1 MGGMPSVQDH
11 YKTHLAPVYV
21 WMAGGL
27 GAAIARGETEI
38 DAVLPDLST
47 GCSAI
52 DLGAGFGMHAIPLA
66 RRGCSVLA
74 IDTSSLLL
82 EQLAREGAALP
93 VTTVEDD
100 LLSFQRHMDRKPDA
114 ILCMGDTLTH
124 LTDESAVLKL
134 FALAKESLSVGG
146 KFITT
151 FRDYSSPLLGQARF
165 IPVKGDD
172 DRILTCFLEYGPDTI
187 DVHDVLHERE
197 GSTWTLRVSVYRKLR
212 LAPEWVASALRA
224 QGFSVSAEPGLA
236 GMVRVVAT
244 KVSPR

>member
-1 MGGMPSVQDH
+1 MIGGMASVQDH
-11 YKTHLAPVYV
+11 YKTHLAPVYA

-27 GAAIARGETEI
+27 EAAIARGETEI
-38 DAVLPDLST
+38 DAVLPNLST
-47 GCSAI
+47 GCSAV

-82 EQLAREGAALP
+82 EQLDRQGAALP

-100 LLSFQRHMDRKPDA
+100 LLSFRRHMNGKADA

-124 LTDESAVLKL
+124 LTDSSAALKL
-134 FALAKESLSVGG
+134 FAFAGESLSMGG
-146 KFITT
+146 KFVTT
-151 FRDYSSPLLGQARF
+151 FRDYSLPVLGQGRF
-165 IPVKGDD
+165 IPVKSDA
-172 DRILTCFLEYGPDTI
+172 DRILTCFLEYGPDTV

-197 GSTWTLRVSVYRKLR
+197 GSTWNLRVSVYRKLR
-212 LAPEWVASALRA
+212 LSPEWVCSALQA
-224 QGFSVSAEPGLA
+224 QGFSVGAGPGLA

-244 KVSPR
+244 RG

>member
-1 MGGMPSVQDH
+1 MIGGMASVQDH
-11 YKTHLAPVYV
+11 YRTHLAPVYA

-27 GAAIARGETEI
+27 DAAIARGATEI
-38 DAVLPDLST
+38 DAVLPNLST
-47 GCSAI
+47 GCSAV

-82 EQLAREGAALP
+82 EQLERQGSALP

-100 LLSFQRHMDRKPDA
+100 LLSFQRHMDRKSDA

-124 LTDESAVLKL
+124 LTDSSAALKL
-134 FALAKESLSVGG
+134 FALAGESLSVGG
-146 KFITT
+146 KFIAT
-151 FRDYSSPLLGQARF
+151 FRDYSSPLLGQGRF
-165 IPVKGDD
+165 IPVKSDA
-172 DRILTCFLEYGPDTI
+172 DRILTCFLEYGPDYV
-187 DVHDVLHERE
+187 DVHDLLHQRD
-197 GSTWTLRVSVYRKLR
+197 GSTWNLRVSVYRKLR
-212 LAPEWVASALRA
+212 LTPEWVCSALQD

-244 KVSPR
+244 RG

>member
-1 MGGMPSVQDH
+1 MPSVQDH
-11 YKTHLAPVYV
+11 YQTHLAPVYV

-27 GAAIARGETEI
+27 DAAIARGATEI
-38 DAVLPDLST
+38 DAVLPDLSA
-47 GCSAI
+47 GCSTV

-82 EQLAREGAALP
+82 EQLARQGAALP

-124 LTDESAVLKL
+124 LTDSSAALKL

-151 FRDYSSPLLGQARF
+151 FRDYSSSLLGQDRF
-165 IPVKGDD
+165 IPVKSDA

-187 DVHDVLHERE
+187 DVHDVLQQRE
-197 GSTWTLRVSVYRKLR
+197 GSTWNLQISVYRKLR
-212 LAPEWVASALRA
+212 LSPEWVCSALRA
-224 QGFSVSAEPGLA
+224 QGFSVSAGPGLA

-244 KVSPR
+244 SVSRP

>member
-1 MGGMPSVQDH
+1 MIGGMASVQDH
-11 YKTHLAPVYV
+11 YKMHLAPVYA

-27 GAAIARGETEI
+27 DAAIARGETEI
-38 DAVLPDLST
+38 GAVLPNLST
-47 GCSAI
+47 GRSAV

-82 EQLAREGAALP
+82 EQLDRQAAGLP
-93 VTTVEDD
+93 VTTVEND
-100 LLSFQRHMDRKPDA
+100 LLSFQRHMNGKADA

-124 LTDESAVLKL
+124 LTDSSAALKL
-134 FALAKESLSVGG
+134 FALAGESLSMGG

-151 FRDYSSPLLGQARF
+151 FRDYSLPVLGQGRF
-165 IPVKGDD
+165 IPVKSDA
-172 DRILTCFLEYGPDTI
+172 DRILTCFLEYGPDTV

-197 GSTWTLRVSVYRKLR
+197 GSTWNLRVSVYRKLR
-212 LAPEWVASALRA
+212 LSPEWVCSALQAR
-224 QGFSVSAEPGLA
+224 GFSVSAGPGLA

-244 KVSPR
+244 KG

>member
-1 MGGMPSVQDH
+1 MIGGMASVQDH
-11 YKTHLAPVYV
+11 YRTHLAPVYA

-27 GAAIARGETEI
+27 DAAIARGATEI
-38 DAVLPDLST
+38 DAVLPNLST
-47 GCSAI
+47 GCSAV

-82 EQLAREGAALP
+82 EQLERQGSALP

-100 LLSFQRHMDRKPDA
+100 LLSFQRHMDRKADA

-124 LTDESAVLKL
+124 LTDSSAALKL
-134 FALAKESLSVGG
+134 FALAGESLSVGG
-146 KFITT
+146 KFIAT
-151 FRDYSSPLLGQARF
+151 FRDYSSPLLGQGRF
-165 IPVKGDD
+165 IPVKSDA
-172 DRILTCFLEYGPDTI
+172 DRILTCFLEYGPDTV
-187 DVHDVLHERE
+187 DVHDLLHQRD
-197 GSTWTLRVSVYRKLR
+197 GSTWNLRVSVYRKLR
-212 LAPEWVASALRA
+212 LTPEWVCSALQD

-244 KVSPR
+244 RG